1 MRSKE
6 ALYYPTMRSKQE
18 PHKIRVFR
26 LLPQLS
32 HLSMNLGE

>member
-6 ALYYPTMRSKQE
+6 IIYYPRVRSKQR

-32 HLSMNLGE
+32 HLSMNLG